1 MDSTPLGNSEHN
13 RQRES
18 DECLRQLSQVVTEVF
33 WMSSPKRDVMHYVSP
48 GYEQLFGRSCQSLYD
63 HPESFLQSVHPR
75 DRARIQALTL
85 STESRVDFEYRIN
98 RPDGSVRC
106 VWDRV
111 FPIFDDAG
119 KKVVRIAGVSQ
130 DITER
135 KLAEDAV
142 LEKSAVA
149 ALAAKVA
156 TVLTAENS
164 LAEILNSCLT
174 SLVEQLDAVS
184 AAIWTLN
191 VNATLELQGCAGA
204 KDEIC
209 PSIALG
215 HTIIGEVA
223 RSREKF
229 LSNDVQSHP
238 ACRNEA
244 WMVHPDVVAVAC
256 YPLMVEERVIGV
268 LGITMPRPISPF
280 LLTSL
285 GASADTIALGI
296 NRKLAEVAST
306 RLEEQL
312 NHSQKLEAVGKL
324 AGGLAHDFN
333 NMLTVI
339 NGCCQLLS
347 DSLAPDDKL
356 QQYLE
361 LIRKTGDRAT
371 SLTRQLL
378 AFSRRQILEPKILD
392 LNKVAANMDQMLRRL
407 IPESITLSAKLSPAL
422 KVVKVDPGQIELVLM
437 NLVVNSRDAMPN
449 GGRILIETGNVTLSE
464 DYCRSH
470 PDVTPGEYVML
481 AVSDTG
487 SGMEEGVRARIFEP
501 FFTTKE
507 QGKGTGLGL
516 STVYGIVKQSGGSVE
531 VYSELGM
538 GTTFKIY
545 LPISYGEA
553 SSSSVQIPS
562 VKTAAGRETILLVED
577 DQNVRELV
585 HAMLESNGYTILV
598 AANGTEA
605 IEIFERE
612 NEAIQLLLS
621 DIVMPKMGGHELAER
636 LRAKNPEIKVL
647 LTSGYSDSALNLE
660 SLPGLPIHFL
670 EKPFTPIALV
680 RKVREVLDGTSAHD
694 GE

>member
-1 MDSTPLGNSEHN
+1 MDSDPKGNPAQS

-18 DECLRQLSQVVTEVF
+18 EECLRWVAQSVSDVF
-33 WMSSPKRDVMHYVSP
+33 WMSTPRRAEMLFVSP
-48 GYEQLFGRSCQSLYD
+48 AYEQVFGRTCQSLYD
-63 HPESFLQSVHPR
+63 NATSFLDAVHPR
-75 DRARIQALTL
+75 DKARVQALTN
-85 STESRVDFEYRIN
+85 SANGNFDFEYRVV
-98 RPDGSVRC
+98 RADGAVRTIR
-106 VWDRV
+106 DRA
-111 FPIFDDAG
+111 FPVLDDAG
-119 KKVVRIAGVSQ
+119 MVVRMAGVAQ

-149 ALAAKVA
+149 ALASQVA

-174 SLVEQLDAVS
+174 SIVEQLDAIA
-184 AAIWTLN
+184 AAIWT
-191 VNATLELQGCAGA
+191 VNINSVLELQGCAGA
-204 KDEIC
+204 KDEIS
-209 PSIALG
+209 PSIPLG
-215 HTIIGEVA
+215 HTVIGEIA
-223 RSREKF
+223 RTREKF
-229 LSNDVQSHP
+229 VTNDVQGHP

-244 WMVHPDVVAVAC
+244 WMVHRDVVAVAC
-256 YPLMVEERVIGV
+256 YPLMVEDRVIGV
-268 LGITMPRPISPF
+268 LGITMPRPISAF

-296 NRKLAEVAST
+296 NRKLAEVANT
-306 RLEEQL
+306 KLEEQL

-347 DSLAPDDKL
+347 DSLSPQDKL

-378 AFSRRQILEPKILD
+378 AFSRRQILEPKVLD
-392 LNKVAANMDQMLRRL
+392 LNRVAANMDQMLRRL
-407 IPESITLSAKLSPAL
+407 IPESISLSATLAPDL
-422 KVVKVDPGQIELVLM
+422 KVVKVDPGQIELVIM
-437 NLVVNSRDAMPN
+437 NLVVNSRDAMPA
-449 GGRILIETGNVTLSE
+449 GGRILIETGNVTLTE
-464 DYCRSH
+464 EYCRSH
-470 PDVTPGEYVML
+470 SDVTPGAYVML

-487 SGMEEGVRARIFEP
+487 SGMDEHVRARIFEP

-516 STVYGIVKQSGGSVE
+516 STVYGIVKQSGGSIE
-531 VYSELGM
+531 VYSEVGL

-562 VKTAAGRETILLVED
+562 VKTVSGRETILLVED
-577 DQNVRELV
+577 DQSVRELV
-585 HAMLESNGYTILV
+585 HAMLESNGYDVLV
-598 AANGTEA
+598 ASNGSEA
-605 IEIFERE
+605 LELFEKE
-612 NEAIQLLLS
+612 HEAIQLLLS
-621 DIVMPKMGGHELAER
+621 DIVMPKMGGHELASKLRER
-636 LRAKNPEIKVL
+636 NPAIKVL
-647 LTSGYSDSALNLE
+647 LTSGYSDSAVILDNP
-660 SLPGLPIHFL
+660 SGTPFHFL

-680 RKVREVLDGTSAHD
+680 RKVREVLDDTGAQQNA
-694 GE
+694 